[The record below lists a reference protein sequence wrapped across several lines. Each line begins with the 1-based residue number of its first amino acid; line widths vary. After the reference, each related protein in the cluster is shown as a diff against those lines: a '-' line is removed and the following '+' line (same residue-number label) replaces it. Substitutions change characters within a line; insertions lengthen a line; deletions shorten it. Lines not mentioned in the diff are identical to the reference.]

1 MKSMVISSICISSIL
16 LVLTIQSDVNR
27 TACYKQELEEALSVS
42 VSQTLKEVMEQES
55 YGIEDRNQFIAAFL
69 QALIV
74 RTNSDA
80 DMTVSVISADMEKGI
95 LDIEVRERIRDVD
108 MGNGETGRMDNSTLQ
123 KEKST
128 LLSKNIRQ
136 KGTEI
141 VVRRTVIF
149 NRPIV

>member
-1 MKSMVISSICISSIL
+1 MRSIVISSICISSIL
-16 LVLTIQSDVNR
+16 LVLTIQSEVNR
-27 TACYKQELEEALSVS
+27 KACYEQELEEALSLS

-80 DMTVSVISADMEKGI
+80 EMTVSVISADVEKGM
-95 LDIEVRERIRDVD
+95 LDIEVRVLPEEE
-108 MGNGETGRMDNSTLQ
+108 NA
-123 KEKST
+123 
-128 LLSKNIRQ
+128 LLSKGIRQ
-136 KGTEI
+136 KGNEI

-149 NRPIV
+149 DRASG

>member
-1 MKSMVISSICISSIL
+1 MSSIVISSICISSIL
-16 LVLTIQSDVNR
+16 LVLTIQSEVNR
-27 TACYKQELEEALSVS
+27 KACYEQELEEALSLS

-80 DMTVSVISADMEKGI
+80 DMTVSVISADMEKGM
-95 LDIEVRERIRDVD
+95 LDIEVKVVQE
-108 MGNGETGRMDNSTLQ
+108 
-123 KEKST
+123 EKNA
-128 LLSKNIRQ
+128 LLSKGIRQ
-136 KGTEI
+136 KGNEI

-149 NRPIV
+149 NRASG

>member
-1 MKSMVISSICISSIL
+1 MRSIVISSICISSIL
-16 LVLTIQSDVNR
+16 LVLTIQSEVNR
-27 TACYKQELEEALSVS
+27 KACYEQELEEALSLS

-80 DMTVSVISADMEKGI
+80 DMTVSVISADMEKGM
-95 LDIEVRERIRDVD
+95 LDIEVKVVQE
-108 MGNGETGRMDNSTLQ
+108 
-123 KEKST
+123 EKNA
-128 LLSKNIRQ
+128 LLSKGIRQ
-136 KGTEI
+136 KGNEI

-149 NRPIV
+149 NRASG

>member
-1 MKSMVISSICISSIL
+1 MRSIVSSSICISSIL
-16 LVLTIQSDVNR
+16 LVLTIQSEVNR
-27 TACYKQELEEALSVS
+27 KACYEQELEEALSLS

-80 DMTVSVISADMEKGI
+80 DMTVSVISADMEKGM
-95 LDIEVRERIRDVD
+95 LDIEVKVVQE
-108 MGNGETGRMDNSTLQ
+108 
-123 KEKST
+123 EKNA
-128 LLSKNIRQ
+128 LLSKGIRQ
-136 KGTEI
+136 KGNEI

-149 NRPIV
+149 NRASG

>member
-16 LVLTIQSDVNR
+16 LVLTIQSEVNR
-27 TACYKQELEEALSVS
+27 TACYKQELEEALSMS

-108 MGNGETGRMDNSTLQ
+108 EREGEVRQRENGILQ
-123 KEKST
+123 AEKNT
-128 LLSKNIRQ
+128 LLSKGIRQ

-149 NRPIV
+149 DRANV

>member
-1 MKSMVISSICISSIL
+1 MRSIVISSICISSIL
-16 LVLTIQSDVNR
+16 LVLTIQSEVNR
-27 TACYKQELEEALSVS
+27 KACYEQELEEALSLS

-80 DMTVSVISADMEKGI
+80 DMTVSVISADMEKGM
-95 LDIEVRERIRDVD
+95 LDIEVKVVQE
-108 MGNGETGRMDNSTLQ
+108 
-123 KEKST
+123 EKNA
-128 LLSKNIRQ
+128 LLSKGIRQ
-136 KGTEI
+136 KGNEI

-149 NRPIV
+149 DRASG